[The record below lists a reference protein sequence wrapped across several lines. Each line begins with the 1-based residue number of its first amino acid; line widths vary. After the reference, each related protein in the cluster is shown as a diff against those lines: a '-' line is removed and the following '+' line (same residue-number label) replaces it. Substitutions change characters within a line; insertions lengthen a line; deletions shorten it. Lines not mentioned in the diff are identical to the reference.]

1 MYLIALIDC
10 DLMVIIRS
18 EWNVMANYKPDLSCQ
33 SKFIPIDFSQQIIPG
48 TFEYAL
54 SHIVD
59 NHLDLT
65 TFDSWYNNDQG
76 GAAAYSPSVMLKIV
90 LFGYSR
96 GLVSSRRIAEA
107 CETNITF
114 MSLSGDVQ
122 PHYTSIASFVTR
134 MSEKIEPLFTQIL
147 MICDKEGLIGRNM
160 FAIDGCK
167 IKSNASKE
175 WSGTF
180 EELERKQT
188 KLRRASKRIIERH
201 QAQDG
206 LSEDEVQHDLKQK
219 EKLDKSADKI
229 KQFLASNNERIG
241 NRKKPVKS
249 NITDPDSAKM
259 TTSKGTIQ
267 GYNGIAINDDKHQII
282 MQAKVW
288 GSVGEQQTLQ
298 PAIAQLQTQLANLGT
313 PETFNDAKF
322 TADSGFH
329 SEVNLEFMASTGLD
343 AYMADTAFRS
353 RNPLFKTSET
363 YQTEKEKRRLKR
375 SKGKPRQFSRDDF
388 YFDKSSLT
396 CRCPAGNEMW
406 LSCKNIENKGKQYT
420 RFLGYLKDCR
430 TCSLQSQCMRKAPNK
445 QGRQVQFPKD
455 DRSNLISFTDK
466 MRVKIDS
473 SPGRRQYSKRLGAI
487 EPVFGNITVNK
498 GMNKFTLRGQEKV
511 NAQWQM
517 YCLVH
522 NIEKLRNSLH

>member
-1 MYLIALIDC
+1 
-10 DLMVIIRS
+10 
-18 EWNVMANYKPDLSCQ
+18 MANYKPDLSCQ
-33 SKFIPIDFSQQIIPG
+33 SKFIPIDFAQQIIPG

-59 NHLDLT
+59 KHLDLT
-65 TFDSWYNNDQG
+65 TFDDWYNNDNG
-76 GAAAYSPSVMLKIV
+76 GAAAYPPSVMLKII

-96 GLVSSRRIAEA
+96 GLVSSRRIAQA

-114 MSLSGDVQ
+114 MSLSGDEQ
-122 PHYTSIASFVTR
+122 PHYTSIASFVAK
-134 MSEKIEPLFTQIL
+134 MKDKIEPLFTQVL
-147 MICDKEGLIGRNM
+147 MICDREGLIGRNM

-188 KLRRASKRIIERH
+188 KLRRASRRIIERH

-229 KQFLASNNERIG
+229 KQFLASNEEKIG

-249 NITDPDSAKM
+249 NVTDPDSAKM

-267 GYNGIAINDDKHQII
+267 GYNGIAINDDKQQII
-282 MQAKVW
+282 MQAQVW
-288 GSVGEQQTLQ
+288 GSVGEQQTLK
-298 PAIAQLQTQLANLGT
+298 PAVEQLQTQLAKLGT
-313 PETFNDAKF
+313 PDAFNEAKF
-322 TADSGFH
+322 TADSSFH
-329 SEVNLEFMASTGLD
+329 SEVNLEFMATTGLD

-375 SKGKPRQFSRDDF
+375 SKGRARLFNSTDF
-388 YFDKSSLT
+388 YFNENELT
-396 CRCPAGNEMW
+396 CRCPAGKEMW
-406 LSCKNIENKGKQYT
+406 LSVKSIETAGRHYV
-420 RFLGYLKDCR
+420 RFSGYLKDCR
-430 TCSLQSQCMRKAPNK
+430 VCPLQAQCMRKVPSK
-445 QGRQVQFPKD
+445 QGRQVQFETNKAD
-455 DRSNLISFTDK
+455 KYISYTDK

-473 SPGRRQYSKRLGAI
+473 SPGRRQYSKRLGTI

>member
-1 MYLIALIDC
+1 
-10 DLMVIIRS
+10 
-18 EWNVMANYKPDLSCQ
+18 MANYKPDLSCQ
-33 SKFIPIDFSQQIIPG
+33 SKFIPIDFSAQIIPG

-59 NHLDLT
+59 NHLDLSA
-65 TFDSWYNNDQG
+65 FDHWFNNDKG
-76 GAAAYSPSVMLKIV
+76 GAAAYSPSVMLKII

-96 GLVSSRRIAEA
+96 GYITSRRIANA

-122 PHYTSIASFVTR
+122 PHYTSIASFVAR
-134 MSEKIEPLFTQIL
+134 MKDQIEPLFTQVL

-175 WSGTF
+175 WSGTI
-180 EELERKQT
+180 EELTRKEA
-188 KLRRASKRIIERH
+188 KLRRASLRILARH

-206 LSEDEVQHDLKQK
+206 LDENEITHDIKQK
-219 EKLDKSADKI
+219 EKLDNSAKKIKNFLANNTDKI
-229 KQFLASNNERIG
+229 GSRG
-241 NRKKPVKS
+241 KPVKS

-282 MQAKVW
+282 LQAQTW
-288 GSVGEQQTLQ
+288 GSVGEQQTLK
-298 PAIAQLQTQLANLGT
+298 PAIEQLENQFVKLGT
-313 PETFNDAKF
+313 PDSLHKAKF

-329 SEVNLEFMASTGLD
+329 SEVNLEYMATTGLD
-343 AYMADTAFRS
+343 TYIADTQFRS
-353 RNPLFKTSET
+353 RNPLFKESET
-363 YQTEKEKRRLKR
+363 YHTEQEKRRLKR
-375 SKGKPRQFSRDDF
+375 SKGRPRLFSREDF
-388 YFDKSSLT
+388 HFDSTNNT
-396 CRCPAGNEMW
+396 CICPAGKSLW
-406 LSCKNIENKGKQYT
+406 LQSKCLDVGGKKYS
-420 RFLGYLKDCR
+420 RFTGYLKDCR
-430 TCSLQSQCMRKAPNK
+430 VCPLQKQCMRKTP
-445 QGRQVQFPKD
+445 QSTGRQVQFLQKYEQKM
-455 DRSNLISFTDK
+455 SYSDK
-466 MRVKIDS
+466 MKVKIDS
-473 SPGRRQYSKRLGAI
+473 PVGRRQYSKRLGAI

-511 NAQWQM
+511 NTQWQM

-522 NIEKLRNSLH
+522 NIEKLRHSLH

>member
-1 MYLIALIDC
+1 
-10 DLMVIIRS
+10 
-18 EWNVMANYKPDLSCQ
+18 MANYKPDLSCQ
-33 SKFIPIDFSQQIIPG
+33 SKFIPIDFAQQILPG

-59 NHLDLT
+59 KHLDLS
-65 TFDSWYNNDQG
+65 TFDDWYKNDNG
-76 GAAAYSPSVMLKIV
+76 GAAAYPPSVMLKII

-107 CETNITF
+107 CERNITF
-114 MSLSGDVQ
+114 MSLSGDAQ
-122 PHYTSIASFVTR
+122 PHYTSIASFISK
-134 MSEKIEPLFTQIL
+134 MKDKIEPLFTQVL

-167 IKSNASKE
+167 ISSNASKE

-180 EELERKQT
+180 EELERKQR
-188 KLRRASKRIIERH
+188 KLQRASQRIIARH

-219 EKLDKSADKI
+219 QKLDDSANKI
-229 KQFLASNNERIG
+229 SAFLASNKEKIG
-241 NRKKPVKS
+241 SQKKPIKS

-267 GYNGIAINDDKHQII
+267 GYNGIAINDDKHQVIL
-282 MQAKVW
+282 QAQAW
-288 GSVGEQQTLQ
+288 GAVGEQQTLK
-298 PAIAQLQTQLANLGT
+298 PAVKQLQKQLTKLGT
-313 PETFNDAKF
+313 PDTFKHAKF
-322 TADSGFH
+322 SADSGFH
-329 SEVNLEFMASTGLD
+329 SEANLEFMASTGLD

-353 RNPLFKTSET
+353 RNPLFQESKT
-363 YQTEKEKRRLKR
+363 YQTEQEKRRLKR
-375 SKGKPRQFSRDDF
+375 SKGRSRLFNSNDF
-388 YFDKSSLT
+388 YFDEKASS

-406 LSCKNIENKGKQYT
+406 LSIKNIETAGRQYI

-430 TCSLQSQCMRKAPNK
+430 VCPLQSQCMRKVPTK
-445 QGRQVQFPKD
+445 QGRQVQFEINKSTKP
-455 DRSNLISFTDK
+455 ISYTDK